1 VNEYGASV
9 PTSMDKVAYGIG
21 GGGGGSSVP
30 IQTGSW
36 EVTMTVSV
44 VFEIE

>member
-1 VNEYGASV
+1 
-9 PTSMDKVAYGIG
+9 MDKLNAYGI

-30 IQTGSW
+30 IQVGTW
-36 EVTMTVSV
+36 EVSMTIGV